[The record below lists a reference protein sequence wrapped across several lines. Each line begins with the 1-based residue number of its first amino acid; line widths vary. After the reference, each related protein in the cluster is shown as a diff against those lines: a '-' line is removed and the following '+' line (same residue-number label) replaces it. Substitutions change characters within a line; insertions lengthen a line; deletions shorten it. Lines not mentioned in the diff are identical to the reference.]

1 MGVATGVLLAI
12 DVGGSTS
19 RAYLVDRVGRCLGYG
34 RNRGGNPASNDPAQ
48 AAAAIVSAVETAV
61 ADAGGALIG
70 IDLALIALAGP
81 QVHVAH
87 GRLETAFRGLGLT
100 GPIVFAGDL
109 LAMFA
114 SASAAADGYCVV
126 AGTGAGAVRIRGSA
140 IDRVVDANGWLLG
153 DRGSG
158 YWLGHSCA
166 QAVVAH
172 LDGRGAATA
181 LTPALLGALA
191 IEWSDARAANS
202 RPLPLSRLVD
212 AVYAMR
218 PIELAQFAPLVIANR
233 ADPVAARLL
242 DEATRWLVADFA
254 AAFDPAMPGP
264 VALGGGVM
272 PHLAGV
278 GEGIAE
284 IIRTAGHAPDIR
296 SVADGSAGAAVLA
309 LRAAG
314 IAVDAVRFETVTAS
328 IAARQAASVGGR

>member
-1 MGVATGVLLAI
+1 MTGVLLAI

-19 RAYLVDRVGRCLGYG
+19 RALLVDRAGVCLGHG

-48 AAAAIVSAVETAV
+48 AAGAIISAVEAAV
-61 ADAGGALIG
+61 ADAGGVLPA

-81 QVHVAH
+81 QVHVARA
-87 GRLETAFRGLGLT
+87 RLEAAFRGLGLA
-100 GPIVFAGDL
+100 GPLVFAGDL

-114 SASAAADGYCVV
+114 SASPAADGYCVV
-126 AGTGAGAVRIRGSA
+126 AGTGAGAVRIRDGA

-158 YWLGHSCA
+158 FWLGHKCA
-166 QAVVAH
+166 QAVVAE

-181 LTPALLGALA
+181 LTPALLGALG

-218 PIELAQFAPLVIANR
+218 PIELAQFAPLVIAHR
-233 ADPVAARLL
+233 GDPVAGRLL
-242 DEATRWLVADFA
+242 EEATRWLVEDFA
-254 AAFDPAMPGP
+254 AAFDPGLPGS

-272 PHLAGV
+272 PHLTGV
-278 GEGIAE
+278 AEGVAAL
-284 IIRTAGHAPDIR
+284 IRAAGHVPDIR
-296 SVADGSAGAAVLA
+296 PVADGSVGAAVLA

-314 IAVDAVRFETVTAS
+314 LAVDAPLFATVSAS
-328 IAARQAASVGGR
+328 IAARKATAGTS